1 VSEEERRRR
10 QDLLDTRAEHKRL
23 SEMIPAGT
31 EYSELVT
38 VQGTDKKEHAVKVY
52 PLSDQA
58 LNEVLT
64 ASGAELKDIGNREKI
79 VSNLKLLQ
87 LVAVKAT
94 KDPEICKVLMP
105 LQSLP
110 IALKAFEISGLTE
123 SPKPESTSS

>member
-1 VSEEERRRR
+1 VSEEERRR
-10 QDLLDTRAEHKRL
+10 QEILTTRVEHKRL

-31 EYSELVT
+31 EYSEIVT
-38 VQGTDKKEHAVKVY
+38 VQGTDKKEHSVIVY

-64 ASGAELKDIGNREKI
+64 ASGAELADIGNREKV

-94 KDPEICKVLMP
+94 KDPDICKVLMP

-110 IALKAFEISGLTE
+110 IALKAFELSGLTE
-123 SPKPESTSS
+123 GPKPESTPS

>member
-1 VSEEERRRR
+1 MSEEERRR
-10 QDLLDTRAEHKRL
+10 QDILDTRAEHKRL

-38 VQGTDKKEHAVKVY
+38 VVGIDKKEHSVKVC
-52 PLSDQA
+52 PLSDRA

-64 ASGAELKDIGNREKI
+64 ASGAELADIGKREKV

-94 KDPEICKVLMP
+94 GDPDICMFLMP

-110 IALKAFEISGLTE
+110 IALKSFELSGLTE
-123 SPKPESTSS
+123 GPKPESTAS

>member
-1 VSEEERRRR
+1 M
-10 QDLLDTRAEHKRL
+10 LATRAEHKRL

-38 VQGTDKKEHAVKVY
+38 VRGIDKREHSVQVY

-58 LNEVLT
+58 LNEVLMS
-64 ASGAELKDIGNREKI
+64 SGAELKDIGNREKI

-94 KDPEICKVLMP
+94 KDPDICKVLMP

-110 IALKAFEISGLTE
+110 IALKAFELSGLTE
-123 SPKPESTSS
+123 GPKPESTSS

>member
-10 QDLLDTRAEHKRL
+10 EILATRAEHKRL
-23 SEMIPAGT
+23 SEIIVLGT
-31 EYSELVT
+31 EYSEIVS
-38 VQGTDKKEHAVKVY
+38 VQGIDKKNHDVKVY

-58 LNEVLT
+58 LKDVLME
-64 ASGAELKDIGNREKI
+64 AGAELADIGDRKKV

-94 KDPEICKVLMP
+94 RDPDICKYLMP

-110 IALKAFEISGLTE
+110 IALKAFELSGLTE
-123 SPKPESTSS
+123 GPKPESSSS

>member
-1 VSEEERRRR
+1 MSEEERRR
-10 QDLLDTRAEHKRL
+10 QEILTTRAEHKRL

-38 VQGTDKKEHAVKVY
+38 VVGVDKRQHAVKVY
-52 PLSDQA
+52 PLSDKA

-64 ASGAELKDIGNREKI
+64 ASGAELADIGKREKV

-94 KDPEICKVLMP
+94 KDPNICEFLMP

-110 IALKAFEISGLTE
+110 IALKAFELSGLTE
-123 SPKPESTSS
+123 GPKPESPSS

>member
-1 VSEEERRRR
+1 VSEEERRR
-10 QDLLDTRAEHKRL
+10 QEILTTRAEHKRL
-23 SEMIPAGT
+23 SEMIPLGT
-31 EYSELVT
+31 EYSESVT
-38 VQGTDKKEHAVKVY
+38 VRGIDNKDHAVMVY
-52 PLSDQA
+52 PLSDKA

-64 ASGAELKDIGNREKI
+64 ASGAELADIGKREKI

-94 KDPEICKVLMP
+94 KDPNICEFLMP

-110 IALKAFEISGLTE
+110 IALKAFELSGLTE

>member
-1 VSEEERRRR
+1 VSEEERRR
-10 QDLLDTRAEHKRL
+10 QEILTTRVEHKRL

-31 EYSELVT
+31 EYSEIVT
-38 VQGTDKKEHAVKVY
+38 VQGTDKKEHSVIVY

-64 ASGAELKDIGNREKI
+64 ASGAELADIGNREKV

-94 KDPEICKVLMP
+94 KDPDICKVLMP

-110 IALKAFEISGLTE
+110 IALKAFELSGLTE
-123 SPKPESTSS
+123 GPKPESAPS